1 MDRLDSHFAGS
12 DGPARHRRLTMCGFC
27 GVALPPGSNRRLD
40 RELIERMNRTIAH
53 RGPDGDGIFLQNG
66 IGLGHRRLSIVD
78 PRLGAQPMSVRNGE
92 VQMVYNGEV
101 YNHPAL
107 MPELQAAGVQYRTH
121 CDTET
126 ILHLYEREGREMPK
140 RLRGMFAFAIWDS
153 RSRELLLARDRFGV
167 KPLYYVHTDDGAL
180 YFASE
185 IKALL
190 AADAVRASLNLRAF
204 PDYLANHGT
213 CGEETLFEG
222 VKRLPPGHTLVWRN
236 GRIEM
241 NRFWSLSF
249 NPAAID
255 QRPDRVLI
263 DEYRERFRESV
274 RLRLMADVPLGMF
287 LSGGIDSASITAMM
301 STLVDEPIK
310 TFSVAF
316 AEREA
321 NELAYARLVAA
332 RYKTDHHEIVV
343 TPEQFFG
350 ALPAL
355 VWHEDEPIAH
365 PSSIA
370 LNFVSRLAA
379 ERVKVVLT
387 GEGSDETLGGY
398 GRYRY
403 TVWNMSLGRVAEGL
417 TGSMGRRLGRAMVE
431 QLPQGSRWQARLRR
445 TALTRPAT
453 LDDLYFDNFAVFD
466 RKAIRALLVPSLRES
481 LGTIDPYASA
491 HELLRTTDAA
501 SLLNQLLY
509 VDLFTYLHELL
520 MKQDQMSMAASIE
533 SRVPFLDHPL
543 VEFTATL
550 PERLKLRG
558 RTTKYI
564 LREAMRDYLPPAILT
579 RSKMG
584 FPVPIGRWFRGA
596 HRAVVDEYVLGDRAM
611 ARGLFEPS
619 YVRALVQEHAASF
632 RDHSERLWALVNV
645 EIWHRIFIDGESPD
659 EVGVGAP
666 AMAAA
671 R

>member
-1 MDRLDSHFAGS
+1 
-12 DGPARHRRLTMCGFC
+12 MCGFC
-27 GVALPPGSNRRLD
+27 GVALPNGSSRRLD
-40 RELIERMNRTIAH
+40 RDLIERMNRTIAH
-53 RGPDGDGIFLQNG
+53 RGPDGDGIYLQPG

-78 PRLGAQPMSVRNGE
+78 PKLGAQPMSVRNDE

-101 YNHPAL
+101 YNHPTL

-126 ILHLYEREGREMPK
+126 ILHLYEREGKEMPK
-140 RLRGMFAFAIWDS
+140 RLRGMFAFAIWDA
-153 RSRELLLARDRFGV
+153 RSRELLLARDRLGV

-190 AADAVRASLNLRAF
+190 ASGAVRASLNLRAF

-213 CGEETLFEG
+213 CGVETLFEG
-222 VKRLPPGHTLVWRN
+222 VKRLPPGHTLVWRD
-236 GRIEM
+236 GSIRID
-241 NRFWSLSF
+241 RFWSLSF
-249 NPAAID
+249 DPAAID

-301 STLVDEPIK
+301 STLVSEPIK

-321 NELAYARLVAA
+321 NELAYARLVAE
-332 RYKTDHHEIVV
+332 RYRTDHHEIVV
-343 TPEQFFG
+343 TPGQFFD
-350 ALPAL
+350 ALPTL

-403 TVWNMSLGRVAEGL
+403 TVWNMALGRATESL
-417 TGSMGRRLGRAMVE
+417 TGSMGRRLGSAMIE
-431 QLPQGSRWQARLRR
+431 RLPQGSRWQSKLRR
-445 TALTRPAT
+445 TALSRPAT

-466 RKAIRALLVPSLRES
+466 RRAIRALLAPEHRES
-481 LGTIDPYASA
+481 LGSISPYAEA
-491 HELLRTTDAA
+491 HRLLRETDAG

-509 VDLFTYLHELL
+509 VDLGTYLHELL

-564 LREAMRDYLPPAILT
+564 LREAMRDVLPAEILS

-584 FPVPIGRWFRGA
+584 FPVPIGRWFRES
-596 HRAVVDEYVLGDRAM
+596 HRGVIDEFVLGDRAA
-611 ARGLFEPS
+611 ARGLFDSS
-619 YVRALVQEHAASF
+619 YVRAVATEHGTGL
-632 RDHSERLWALVNV
+632 RDHSERLWALANV
-645 EIWHRIFIDGESPD
+645 EIWHRIFVDGEAPAD
-659 EVGVGAP
+659 VGVAGAAAP
-666 AMAAA
+666 AFAAA

>member
-1 MDRLDSHFAGS
+1 
-12 DGPARHRRLTMCGFC
+12 MCGFC
-27 GVALPPGSNRRLD
+27 GVALPDGSNRRLD
-40 RELIERMNRTIAH
+40 RDLIERMNRTIAH
-53 RGPDGDGIFLQNG
+53 RGPDGDGIYLQPG

-78 PRLGAQPMSVRNGE
+78 PKLGAQPMSVRNGE
-92 VQMVYNGEV
+92 VQIVYNGEV
-101 YNHPAL
+101 YNHPTL

-126 ILHLYEREGREMPK
+126 ILHLFEREGREMPK
-140 RLRGMFAFAIWDS
+140 RLRGMFAFAIWDA

-167 KPLYYVHTDDGAL
+167 KPLYFVHTDDGAL

-190 AADAVRASLNLRAF
+190 ASGVVRASLNRRAF

-213 CGEETLFEG
+213 CGVETLFTG
-222 VKRLPPGHTLVWRN
+222 VKRLPPGHTLVWRD
-236 GRIEM
+236 GTVRID
-241 NRFWSLSF
+241 RFWSLSF
-249 NPAAID
+249 NPAVID
-255 QRPDRVLI
+255 RRPDRVLI

-301 STLVDEPIK
+301 STLVSEPIK

-321 NELAYARLVAA
+321 NELAYARLVAS

-343 TPEQFFG
+343 TPDQFFG
-350 ALPAL
+350 ALPSL

-403 TVWNMSLGRVAEGL
+403 TVWNMALGRVTEAL
-417 TGSMGRRLGRAMVE
+417 TGSMGHRLGTAMVE
-431 QLPQGSRWQARLRR
+431 RLPRGSRWQSRLRR
-445 TALTRPAT
+445 TALSRPAT

-466 RKAIRALLVPSLRES
+466 RRAIRGLLAPAYRES
-481 LGTIDPYASA
+481 SGSIDPYAEA
-491 HELLRTTDAA
+491 HRLLRETDAG

-533 SRVPFLDHPL
+533 SRVPFLDHQL

-550 PERLKLRG
+550 PDRLKLRG

-564 LREAMRDYLPPAILT
+564 LREAMRDFLPATILS

-584 FPVPIGRWFRGA
+584 FPVPVGRWFREAYTG
-596 HRAVVDEYVLGDRAM
+596 VIDEFVLGERAA
-611 ARGLFEPS
+611 ARGLFDPA
-619 YVRALVQEHAASF
+619 YVRALVSEHAAGV

-645 EIWHRIFIDGESPD
+645 EIWHRIFIDGEAPG
-659 EVGVGAP
+659 EVRIVDT
-666 AMAAA
+666 A
-671 R
+671 RALASVR

>member
-1 MDRLDSHFAGS
+1 
-12 DGPARHRRLTMCGFC
+12 MCGFC
-27 GVALPPGSNRRLD
+27 GVAAPTGSNRQVTRD
-40 RELIERMNRTIAH
+40 LIERMNATIVH
-53 RGPDGDGIFLQNG
+53 RGPDADGIFLENG
-66 IGLGHRRLSIVD
+66 IGLGHRRLAIVD
-78 PRLGAQPMSVRNGE
+78 VARGAQPMSVQDGQ

-101 YNHPAL
+101 YNHPTL

-121 CDTET
+121 SDTET
-126 ILHLYEREGREMPK
+126 ILHLYERDGRDMPK
-140 RLRGMFAFAIWDS
+140 RLRGMFAFAIWDK

-167 KPLYYVHTDDGAL
+167 KPLYYVHAPDGTL

-185 IKALL
+185 IKALV
-190 AADAVRASLNLRAF
+190 AAGAVRPSLNLAAF

-213 CGEETLFEG
+213 CGDDTLFEG
-222 VKRLPPGHTLVWRN
+222 VKRLPPGHTLTWRN
-236 GRIEM
+236 GAISIE
-241 NRFWSLSF
+241 RFWSLSF

-287 LSGGIDSASITAMM
+287 LSGGIDSAAITAMM

-321 NELAYARLVAA
+321 NELAYARLVAQ
-332 RYKTDHHEIVV
+332 RYRTDHHEVVV

-350 ALPAL
+350 SLPTM

-370 LNFVSRLAA
+370 LAFVSKLAA

-403 TVWNMSLGRVAEGL
+403 TVWNMALGRVAEGVA
-417 TGSMGRRLGRAMVE
+417 GAFGRRLGNAMVDR
-431 QLPQGSRWQARLRR
+431 LPRGSQWQSRLRR

-466 RKAIRALLVPSLRES
+466 RRAIRALLAPAHRDS
-481 LGTIDPYASA
+481 LGKVDPYAVA
-491 HELLRTTDAA
+491 HRLLESTDAEPI
-501 SLLNQLLY
+501 LDRLLY

-520 MKQDQMSMAASIE
+520 MKQDQMSMSASIE

-550 PERLKLRG
+550 PQRLKLRG

-564 LREAMRDYLPPAILT
+564 LRQAMRDYLPAEILS

-584 FPVPIGRWFRGA
+584 FPVPIGRWFRGE
-596 HRAVVDEYVLGDRAM
+596 HRGIVDEFVLGERAA
-611 ARGLFEPS
+611 ARGLFDQD
-619 YVRALVQEHAASF
+619 YVRLLVNEHAGSV
-632 RDHSERLWALVNV
+632 RDHTERLWALVNV
-645 EIWHRIFIDGESPD
+645 EVWHRIFIDGESPSD
-659 EVGVGAP
+659 VGEATP
-666 AMAAA
+666 ALAA
-671 R
+671 RR